1 MRGAR
6 GSQFDCRLEVEV
18 MTKLELLD
26 KIVAVN
32 KAVESGELSA
42 IAIALG
48 ITPEMSQDMS
58 VRDIMEA
65 MTVRLAD
72 LNKLMDTE
80 L

>member
-1 MRGAR
+1 
-6 GSQFDCRLEVEV
+6 

-48 ITPEMSQDMS
+48 ITPAMSQDMS

-72 LNKLMDTE
+72 LNKLMETE

>member
-1 MRGAR
+1 
-6 GSQFDCRLEVEV
+6 

-26 KIVAVN
+26 KVVAVN

-48 ITPEMSQDMS
+48 ISPEMSEDMS
-58 VRDIMEA
+58 LQDIMQA
-65 MTVRLAD
+65 MTVRLSD
-72 LNKLMDTE
+72 LNKLMEAE

>member
-1 MRGAR
+1 MEA
-6 GSQFDCRLEVEV
+6 D

-26 KIVAVN
+26 KVVAVN

-48 ITPEMSQDMS
+48 ITPEMSESMS
-58 VRDIMEA
+58 LQDIMQA

-72 LNKLMDTE
+72 LNKLMEAE

>member
-1 MRGAR
+1 
-6 GSQFDCRLEVEV
+6 

-26 KIVAVN
+26 KVVAVN

-48 ITPEMSQDMS
+48 ITPEMSESMS
-58 VRDIMEA
+58 LQDIMQA

-72 LNKLMDTE
+72 LNKLMEAE

>member
-1 MRGAR
+1 M
-6 GSQFDCRLEVEV
+6 S
-18 MTKLELLD
+18 KLELLD
-26 KIVAVN
+26 KVVAVN

-48 ITPEMSQDMS
+48 ITPEMSESMS
-58 VRDIMEA
+58 LQDIMQA

-72 LNKLMDTE
+72 LNKLMEAE

>member
-1 MRGAR
+1 
-6 GSQFDCRLEVEV
+6 

-26 KIVAVN
+26 KIINVN

-48 ITPEMSQDMS
+48 ITPEMSEDMTIQEILQS
-58 VRDIMEA
+58 L
-65 MTVRLAD
+65 TVRLSD
-72 LNKLMDTE
+72 LNKLMEAE